1 MKQTMITI
9 TFEGTGKLDIYGP
22 PDQGKDFRLPKLK
35 HNPKRKN
42 ERT

>member
-1 MKQTMITI
+1 MITI
-9 TFEGTGKLDIYGP
+9 NCEGSGKFIIYGHP
-22 PDQGKDFRLPKLK
+22 NQGKDFRLPKLK